1 MFTVLLLVF
10 PLFAVILIG
19 YFCGRI
25 AKIPVEGLAW
35 MNFFIVYI
43 ALPGLFYQLLA
54 KTPVEQFSN
63 LGFIA
68 VTTASTFAMFCLTF
82 SISYFRKNSNFQES
96 TMKGFCG
103 CYGNIGYLG
112 PPIALLAFGPEAG
125 IPVALVFCF
134 DNIHHFTLAPVLMAL
149 SDNKKQSFWA
159 IAKNILIKIFTH
171 PFIISTI
178 LGVLA
183 AVYSFKPP
191 EPIENLLNFLLA
203 AAAPAALFVMGV
215 TAALRPLKRIP
226 LELGYLVP
234 FKLILHPT
242 LVYLA
247 LVYFIPDIKPIWLH
261 SAVVMAA
268 LPVATN
274 VFVLAQQYNVWQER
288 ASSAIVVTTL
298 FSIVTL
304 TLYLYWVEIGLL

>member
-1 MFTVLLLVF
+1 MYTVLSLVF
-10 PLFAVILIG
+10 PLFTVILIG
-19 YFCGRI
+19 YLCGRI

-35 MNFFIVYI
+35 MNFFIIYI

-63 LGFIA
+63 LGFIG
-68 VTTASTFAMFCLTF
+68 VTTACTFAMFCLTF
-82 SISYFRKNSNFQES
+82 SISYFRKSGNLQES
-96 TMKGFCG
+96 TMQGFCG

-112 PPIALLAFGPEAG
+112 PPIALIAFGPEAG

-149 SDNKKQSFWA
+149 SNGKKQSKWLVV
-159 IAKNILIKIFTH
+159 KTILIKIFTH
-171 PFIISTI
+171 PFIISTL

-191 EPIENLLNFLLA
+191 EFIENLLNFLLVS
-203 AAAPAALFVMGV
+203 AAPAALFVMGV

-226 LELGYLVP
+226 PELSYLVP
-234 FKLILHPT
+234 FKLLLHPT
-242 LVYLA
+242 LVYLG
-247 LVYFIPDIKPIWLH
+247 LIYFVPDINPIWLH

-288 ASSAIVVTTL
+288 VSSAVVVSTL
-298 FSIVTL
+298 LSVVTL
-304 TLYLYWVEIGLL
+304 TSFLYLVEIGAL

>member
-1 MFTVLLLVF
+1 MFTVLSLVF
-10 PLFAVILIG
+10 PLFSVIFIG
-19 YFCGRI
+19 YLCGRI

-35 MNFFIVYI
+35 MNFFIIYI
-43 ALPGLFYQLLA
+43 ALPGLFFQLLA

-63 LGFIA
+63 LGFILI
-68 VTTASTFAMFCLTF
+68 TTFSTFGMFCLTF
-82 SISYFRKNSNFQES
+82 SISYFRKNSNLQES

-134 DNIHHFTLAPVLMAL
+134 DNIHHFTMAPVLMAL
-149 SDNKKQSFWA
+149 SNKEKQSVWVVS
-159 IAKNILIKIFTH
+159 KNIFVKIFTH

-183 AVYSFKPP
+183 AVYSFRPP
-191 EPIENLLNFLLA
+191 EAIESLLNFLQS
-203 AAAPAALFVMGV
+203 AAAPCALFVMGV

-226 LELGYLVP
+226 IELSYLVP
-234 FKLILHPT
+234 FKLLLQPIV
-242 LVYLA
+242 VYVA
-247 LVYFIPDIKPIWLH
+247 LIYFIPDINPVWLH
-261 SAVVMAA
+261 SAVLMAA

-274 VFVLAQQYNVWQER
+274 VFVIAQQYNVWQER
-288 ASSAIVVTTL
+288 ASSAIVISTL
-298 FSIVTL
+298 ISIVTL
-304 TLYLYWVEIGLL
+304 TSYLYLVEIGTL